1 MTKIEFIHNCELVT
15 DTKNV
20 SISDDDFKV
29 IELVYTFHPAISET
43 RGKEQIALLY
53 TTFGMTVINDMK
65 PRALKARELESK
77 IAKARADYESAMKEY
92 SELKGNWENKN

>member
-1 MTKIEFIHNCELVT
+1 MTQSEFIHNCELMTEHENVT
-15 DTKNV
+15 
-20 SISDDDFKV
+20 ISSEDYKV
-29 IELVYTFHPAISET
+29 IELVYTFHPAISEV

-77 IAKARADYESAMKEY
+77 IAKARADYDNAMKEY
-92 SELKGNWENKN
+92 IELKEN

>member
-1 MTKIEFIHNCELVT
+1 MTQSEFIHNCELMT

-65 PRALKARELESK
+65 PRALKAREIESK
-77 IAKARADYESAMKEY
+77 IAKARADYDNALKEY
-92 SELKGNWENKN
+92 KELKRN

>member
-1 MTKIEFIHNCELVT
+1 MTQSEFIHNCELMT

-20 SISDDDFKV
+20 TISSEDYKV
-29 IELVYTFHPAISET
+29 IELVYTFHPAISEV

-77 IAKARADYESAMKEY
+77 IAKARADYDNAMKEY
-92 SELKGNWENKN
+92 IELKEN

>member
-1 MTKIEFIHNCELVT
+1 MTYSEFIHNCELMT

-77 IAKARADYESAMKEY
+77 IAKARADYENAMKEY
-92 SELKGNWENKN
+92 SELNGNLVISV